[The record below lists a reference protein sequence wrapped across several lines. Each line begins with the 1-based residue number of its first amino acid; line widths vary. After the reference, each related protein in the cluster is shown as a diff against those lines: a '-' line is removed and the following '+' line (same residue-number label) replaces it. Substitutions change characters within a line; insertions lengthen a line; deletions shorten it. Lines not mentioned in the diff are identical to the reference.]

1 MKCEV
6 VAVGTELLLG
16 QIVDTNSSWIGE
28 QLALIGID
36 SHHQTKVGDNH
47 DRMVAVLELAL
58 SRSDAVVVC
67 GGLGPTQDDITRGA
81 IAAVMGV
88 ELVRDE
94 ELVERIRAMFGS
106 RGRDM
111 PQNNLRQADIPE
123 GAMINPAMPGTAP
136 GLICPLD
143 GVDGAKVI
151 YAVPG
156 VPWEMKQMMN
166 EGILPDLQQRAG
178 ITSVIK
184 SRTLRT
190 WGKSE
195 SALAEELDDEIKRLD
210 ETGEATIA
218 FLASGWEGLKVR
230 ITAKADTEAE
240 VEAALATEE
249 ALVREIVGDIVFG
262 VDDDTME
269 SVLLQLL
276 RDRGMTLGLAESL
289 TGGLIASRI
298 TGIPGCS
305 DVFCGAVVPY
315 DREFKLKLL
324 GAPDV
329 PAVSEEMAIAMA
341 LGVCQTLDTD
351 CGIAVTGVAGPEPH
365 EGLKPGTVWAA
376 ISIQGQTEAILL
388 NLPFDRERIRQFTC
402 IAALNLLR
410 TRLLAG

>member
-16 QIVDTNSSWIGE
+16 QIVDTNSSYIGE
-28 QLALIGID
+28 QLTMVGID

-58 SRSDAVVVC
+58 SRSDAVIVC
-67 GGLGPTQDDITRGA
+67 GGLGPTQDDITREA
-81 IAAVMGV
+81 IAHVMGV

-94 ELVERIRAMFGS
+94 EIVERIRRRFGS
-106 RGRDM
+106 RGREM
-111 PQNNLRQADIPE
+111 PLNNLRQADVPV
-123 GAMINPAMPGTAP
+123 GAWINPAMPGTAP
-136 GLICPLD
+136 GLVCPMN
-143 GVDGAKVI
+143 GVHAGKVI

-156 VPWEMKQMMN
+156 VPWEMQQMMT
-166 EGILPDLQQRAG
+166 EGIMPDLQERAG

-195 SALAEELDDEIKRLD
+195 SGLAEELDDEITRLD

-240 VEAALATEE
+240 VDAALDAEDE
-249 ALVREIVGDIVFG
+249 RVREIVGDIVFG

-269 SVLLQLL
+269 SVLLDAL
-276 RDRGMTLGLAESL
+276 RERGMTLALAESL
-289 TGGLIASRI
+289 TGGLIGSRI
-298 TGIPGCS
+298 TATPGCS
-305 DVFCGAVVPY
+305 DVFRGAVVPY
-315 DREFKLKLL
+315 DREFKMKLL

-341 LGVCQTLDTD
+341 TGVCETLGAD
-351 CGIAVTGVAGPEPH
+351 CGIAVTGVAGPDAH
-365 EGLKPGTVWAA
+365 EGQEPGTVWAA
-376 ISIQGQTEAILL
+376 ISIQGQTEAVLL

-410 TRLLAG
+410 TRLLAR

>member
-1 MKCEV
+1 
-6 VAVGTELLLG
+6 
-16 QIVDTNSSWIGE
+16 
-28 QLALIGID
+28 
-36 SHHQTKVGDNH
+36 
-47 DRMVAVLELAL
+47 
-58 SRSDAVVVC
+58 
-67 GGLGPTQDDITRGA
+67 
-81 IAAVMGV
+81 MGV

-94 ELVERIRAMFGS
+94 EIVERIRAMFGS

-111 PQNNLRQADIPE
+111 PQNNLRQADIPH
-123 GAMINPAMPGTAP
+123 GASVNPAMPGTAP

-143 GVDGAKVI
+143 GDHDGKII

-156 VPWEMKQMMN
+156 VPWEMQRMMI
-166 EGILPDLQQRAG
+166 EGILPDLQKRAG

-195 SALAEELDDEIKRLD
+195 SGLAEELDDEIKRLD
-210 ETGEATIA
+210 ESGEATIA

-230 ITAKADTEAE
+230 ITAKADTEDQ
-240 VEAALATEE
+240 VEAALVAEE
-249 ALVREIVGDIVFG
+249 TRVREIVGDIVFG

-269 SVLLQLL
+269 SVLLQVL
-276 RDRGMTLGLAESL
+276 RDRGLTLGLAESL
-289 TGGLIASRI
+289 TGGLIGSRI
-298 TGIPGCS
+298 TGTPGCS
-305 DVFCGAVVPY
+305 DVFRGAIVPY
-315 DREFKLKLL
+315 DREFKVSLL

-341 LGVCQTLDTD
+341 EGVCRTLDAD

-365 EGLKPGTVWAA
+365 EGNKPGTVWAA
-376 ISIQGQTEAILL
+376 ICIQGQTEAVLL

-410 TRLLAG
+410 TRLLAS